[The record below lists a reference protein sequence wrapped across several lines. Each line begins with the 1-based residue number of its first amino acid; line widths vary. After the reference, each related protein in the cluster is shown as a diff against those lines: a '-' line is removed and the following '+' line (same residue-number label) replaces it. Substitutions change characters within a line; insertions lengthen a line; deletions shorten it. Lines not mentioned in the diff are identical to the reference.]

1 MSPFLPACSH
11 LLPFTPDR
19 EDADWPKSG
28 FLCKVSLVNERPFS
42 EAWASPCKAALLQR
56 PTPHPPPLPPP
67 TPSAHGQV
75 HCWSPLTKDKPE
87 GCTDSS
93 QGLPCVPALLRRS
106 PPQQVFLFHDL
117 GEDEPHRALEPPA
130 PPRGKDMRSDGLRVI
145 TASLIQEEN
154 GHELSK

>member
-1 MSPFLPACSH
+1 MMSPFLPACSH

-28 FLCKVSLVNERPFS
+28 FLCKVSLVNERSFS

-87 GCTDSS
+87 GCTLTVLRGCLVCLHFSGDLYHSRFTSS
-93 QGLPCVPALLRRS
+93 MTRGRMSPTGLLSLL
-106 PPQQVFLFHDL
+106 
-117 GEDEPHRALEPPA
+117 PHHE
-130 PPRGKDMRSDGLRVI
+130 GKI
-145 TASLIQEEN
+145 
-154 GHELSK
+154 